1 MTLSLVPVKQEQ
13 KTKLFSLQQF
23 SLYEEIATDGNHINE
38 DGYFDYPYF
47 EAYFNDA
54 LREAYFIQSDI
65 TCVGMDML
73 HPYTCQQPGY
83 TIAEFMILPA
93 YRRRHIGYQAA
104 LAAVGLHPGYW
115 EISPAQGV
123 NRQPIFGKAYCK
135 THLYMTVSLME
146 KHILYLC
153 IAAPKREIMI
163 LKTMKLPDNSNTKK
177 ISKELSSTI

>member
-38 DGYFDYPYF
+38 NGYFDYPYF

-54 LREAYFIQSDI
+54 LREAYFIQSDN
-65 TCVGMDML
+65 TCVGMVML

-115 EISPAQGV
+115 EISPASGSEQAAHFWKSV
-123 NRQPIFGKAYCK
+123 LQNPPIHDCQFDGETYSFIFA
-135 THLYMTVSLME
+135 
-146 KHILYLC
+146 
-153 IAAPKREIMI
+153 
-163 LKTMKLPDNSNTKK
+163 
-177 ISKELSSTI
+177 